1 MICPLVMTVLGPDRP
16 GIVEAVA
23 DLVRLHNGNW
33 KESRLAHIQ
42 DQFAGII
49 ELSVDENSKQA
60 FLDALPSLYD
70 SHRLQC
76 QVSEG
81 AGGEASGRL
90 VTLEC
95 IGQDRPGIV
104 FAISDL
110 LHEANANVE
119 SMDTRYQNAPM
130 SGEQLFCATFKVHLP
145 ENVDLNALEEQLS
158 RISQELMLD
167 VQFEE

>member
-1 MICPLVMTVLGPDRP
+1 MCPLVLTVLGPDRP

-33 KESRLAHIQ
+33 KQSRLAHIQ

-49 ELSVDENSKQA
+49 ELSVDEASKQA
-60 FLDALPSLYD
+60 FLDALPFLYQ
-70 SHRLQC
+70 SHQLQC
-76 QVSEG
+76 QVSEA
-81 AGGEASGRL
+81 AGGEESGRL

-119 SMDTRYQNAPM
+119 SMDTSYQNAPM
-130 SGEQLFCATFKVHLP
+130 AGEHLFCATFKGRLGGD
-145 ENVDLNALEEQLS
+145 VDLNALENQLS
-158 RISQELMLD
+158 RIGQELMLD

>member
-1 MICPLVMTVLGPDRP
+1 VIGSLVMTVLGPDRP

-23 DLVRLHNGNW
+23 DLVCLHNGNW

-49 ELSVDENSKQA
+49 EVSIDSDAKQD
-60 FLDALPSLYD
+60 FLDALPGLYQ
-70 SHRLQC
+70 SHQLQC
-76 QVSEG
+76 HVSEAAG
-81 AGGEASGRL
+81 AEGEGRL

-104 FAISDL
+104 FAVSDIL
-110 LHEANANVE
+110 NEAEANVE

-130 SGEQLFCATFKVHLP
+130 SGEQLFCATFKVRLP
-145 ENVDLNALEEQLS
+145 GHVDVNDLEEKLS
-158 RISQELMLD
+158 RIGQELMLD